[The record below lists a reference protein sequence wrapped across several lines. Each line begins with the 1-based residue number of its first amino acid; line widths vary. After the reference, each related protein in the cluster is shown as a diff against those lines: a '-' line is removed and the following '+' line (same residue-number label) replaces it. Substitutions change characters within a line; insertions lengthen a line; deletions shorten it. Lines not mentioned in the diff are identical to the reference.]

1 MRFLDWLTGK
11 RRSRAGHRSTV
22 RQRHSQTGQRL
33 LALEETAT
41 GIKNEIGTMCI
52 LLKRH
57 EDQLAQHQEKLGD
70 HTARLET
77 LVRSAN
83 AVPAAQPSPLAAY
96 ASPLSQSG
104 PAVHPRPIPH
114 EPAGRFDV
122 DHFTG
127 QQKRILGVFFQD
139 KGRRMS
145 YVEVAALLGKS
156 AHTVKNQINQIRQK
170 ADLFEQVIGPENRN
184 LFKLKDDVRVEKYL
198 NCGQPAERPAPT
210 PWPAQSSSPQ

>member
-11 RRSRAGHRSTV
+11 RRSRAGPRSTV

-41 GIKNEIGTMCI
+41 GLKNEIGTMCI

-57 EDQLAQHQEKLGD
+57 DDQLVQHEEKLGD
-70 HTARLET
+70 HAARLET

-83 AVPAAQPSPLAAY
+83 AVPAAQPFPIEAY
-96 ASPLSQSG
+96 ASPLSQPG
-104 PAVHPRPIPH
+104 PAVHPRPPLH
-114 EPAGRFDV
+114 EPVGRFDV
-122 DHFTG
+122 DHFTE

-145 YVEVAALLGKS
+145 YVEVAALMGKS

-170 ADLFEQVIGPENRN
+170 ADLFEQAIGPESRN
-184 LFKLKDDVRVEKYL
+184 LFKLKDDVRIEKYL
-198 NCGQPAERPAPT
+198 NYGQPADRPTPT
-210 PWPAQSSSPQ
+210 PWPAQSNSPQ